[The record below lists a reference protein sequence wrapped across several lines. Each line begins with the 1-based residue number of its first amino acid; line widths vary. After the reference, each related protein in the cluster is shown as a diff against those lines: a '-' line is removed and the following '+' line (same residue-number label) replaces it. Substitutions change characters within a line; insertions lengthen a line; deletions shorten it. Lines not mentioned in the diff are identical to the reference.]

1 MKDDEFDSDGGY
13 RVVGSDAGFDV
24 NCDLGVLLR
33 GDLDLSVGFGDYVV
47 GWGVGER
54 WEGLSVAEV
63 ALG

>member
-1 MKDDEFDSDGGY
+1 MKDCEFDSDGDY

-24 NCDLGVLLR
+24 NCGVLLR
-33 GDLDLSVGFGDYVV
+33 GDLDLSVGVGDYVV

-54 WEGLSVAEV
+54 WWEGLSVAEV